1 MRTWRVDGPAGP
13 QRERRWSD
21 GLAEAFVRLDATYPS
36 EDAFTGSIRQAKVGP
51 LYVARVDAA
60 AHQVSRRRAHIRA
73 ESPDVCFIN
82 IQRSGAGRVRQGR
95 GDAIAR
101 PMDLAVVDTAEPF
114 SIDHR
119 QAFSLYSVTVD
130 RQAVPRLL
138 REKGVLSLSRTA
150 TGRELAGV
158 LGGLAGLMT
167 RAGPAGGLADH
178 FLSLLASA
186 PDLLETETHPSAPG
200 SAQLDLFL
208 AFIERNLA
216 TATLGAASLARHF
229 GLSSRRVHQVFEPS
243 GRTVSDTINERR
255 LARAAALLTCESQ
268 ADAAIG
274 TIAYAVGYRD
284 LSYFNRRFRRTYDM
298 TPSEYRHRR

>member
-36 EDAFTGSIRQAKVGP
+36 DNTFAGSIRQAKVGS
-51 LYVARVDAA
+51 LAVARVDAA
-60 AHQVSRRRAHIRA
+60 AHRVRRRRAHIRA
-73 ESPDVCFIN
+73 ESPDVCFVN
-82 IQRSGAGRVRQGR
+82 IQRSGVGRVCQAGS
-95 GDAIAR
+95 DAIAR
-101 PMDLAVVDTAEPF
+101 PMDVAVVDTAEPF

-130 RQAVPRLL
+130 RQAVPALL
-138 REKGVLSLSRTA
+138 REKGVLSLSKTA

-167 RAGPAGGLADH
+167 RAGAVGGLAGH

-186 PDLLETETHPSAPG
+186 PDLLEPEAEPWKSH

-208 AFIERNLA
+208 AYIERNLA
-216 TATLGAASLARHF
+216 TETLGAAALARHF
-229 GLSSRRVHQVFEPS
+229 GLSPRRVHQVFEPS
-243 GRTVSDTINERR
+243 GCTVSDTINARR
-255 LARAAALLTCESQ
+255 LARAASLLICDSQ
-268 ADAAIG
+268 ADASIG

-284 LSYFNRRFRRTYDM
+284 LSYFNRRFRRAYGM
-298 TPSEYRHRR
+298 TPTEYRARR

>member
-21 GLAEAFVRLDATYPS
+21 GLAEAFVRLDATYPA
-36 EDAFTGSIRQAKVGP
+36 EDTFAGSIRQAKLGP
-51 LYVARVDAA
+51 LAVARVDAA
-60 AHQVSRRRAHIRA
+60 AHRVMRRRAHIRA
-73 ESPDVCFIN
+73 ESPDVCFVN

-95 GDAIAR
+95 GDAVAR

-130 RQAVPRLL
+130 RQAVPGLL
-138 REKGVLSLSRTA
+138 REKGVLALSKTPI
-150 TGRELAGV
+150 GRELAGV
-158 LGGLAGLMT
+158 LGGLAGLMA
-167 RAGPAGGLADH
+167 RAGATAGLADH

-186 PDLLETETHPSAPG
+186 PDLLEPETEPSAAR

-216 TATLGAASLARHF
+216 AESLGAAALARHF
-229 GLSSRRVHQVFEPS
+229 GLSPRRVHQVFEPS
-243 GRTVSDTINERR
+243 GRTVSDTINDRR
-255 LARAAALLTCESQ
+255 LARAAVLLTSSSP
-268 ADAAIG
+268 ADTSVGA
-274 TIAYAVGYRD
+274 IAYAVGYRD
-284 LSYFNRRFRRTYDM
+284 LSYFNRRFRRTYGM
-298 TPSEYRHRR
+298 TPSEYRARR